1 MSRRCYTGAS
11 ETKPCSRAVLLIC
24 LAIGFTAIANAQSA
38 EAVAARMPDASRA
51 LATLRAMDCARCH
64 GRGLDGWAA
73 PSLLAY
79 VRTAPR
85 ELFDRIVLEGDV
97 VRGMPGYKSNP
108 RVVADLD
115 AIYIYLRARAES
127 TR

>member
-1 MSRRCYTGAS
+1 M
-11 ETKPCSRAVLLIC
+11 
-24 LAIGFTAIANAQSA
+24 
-38 EAVAARMPDASRA
+38 AARTPDASRA

-79 VRTAPR
+79 VRTVPR

-97 VRGMPGYKSNP
+97 ARGMPGYRSNP

-115 AIYIYLRARAES
+115 AIYIYLRARAET